1 MSEFGPNN
9 VVARPAMCPF
19 CKGKIFDTLAKVI
32 TETSFWRCRVCEETW
47 TIKSQ
52 KAAETLTRPRRFQ

>member
-1 MSEFGPNN
+1 MSEFGSNN
-9 VVARPAMCPF
+9 VVARPVMCPF

-32 TETSFWRCRVCEETW
+32 TETSFWRCRTCEETW

-52 KAAETLTRPRRFQ
+52 KAAQTPSRPARFQ